1 MPRCRAGVCDL
12 AIRTIVV
19 LASLPGKSR
28 EERVENGRFKR
39 YTYDDLI
46 TRDKANL
53 DIAWLK
59 DPSLDDS
66 DALLPPQVIARE
78 IMEDLQSALSELAAI
93 TEALPQEEDP
103 GDSFGQ
109 ETGT

>member
-1 MPRCRAGVCDL
+1 L